1 MLIIDQALQKLLLQ
15 LFKIDVPI
23 LRSKEMSS
31 PMGEARIVSVDDGGW
46 GDEWSG
52 FVYTYKVVL
61 ENFVRPDTGKPL
73 IFEHTHSVHDL
84 SGQIDSW
91 YGKIEN
97 ILPEE
102 HEAFLE
108 LVHIGN
114 AGLYR
119 NNHLQTDICINGLTI
134 QM

>member
-15 LFKIDVPI
+15 LFKVDVPI
-23 LRSKEMSS
+23 FRSKEMSL
-31 PMGEARIVSVDDGGW
+31 PTNEVRIVSVNDGGW

-61 ENFVRPDTGKPL
+61 ENFVRPDTSKPL
-73 IFEHTHSVHDL
+73 IFAHTHSVHDL

-102 HEAFLE
+102 QDAFLE

-114 AGLYR
+114 AGLYKS
-119 NNHLQTDICINGLTI
+119 NHLQTDVIINGVPI
-134 QM
+134 EM